1 MSQYRGIMFKKNREK
16 PVKLSPRQ
24 LEILEYLY
32 QNLTYNEISAKLGIK
47 FTTVN
52 DHVTKLYEKLE
63 VSNAREAV
71 SKAKE
76 LGIVK

>member
-1 MSQYRGIMFKKNREK
+1 MFKKNREK

-52 DHVTKLYEKLE
+52 DHITKLYEKLE

>member
-1 MSQYRGIMFKKNREK
+1 
-16 PVKLSPRQ
+16 
-24 LEILEYLY
+24 LY
-32 QNLTYNEISAKLGIK
+32 QNLTYNEISARLGIK

-71 SKAKE
+71 VKAKE